1 MPAILERIRQRNQS
15 TVHNHTTVYRELV
28 TKLADGGK
36 LHYEQEMQLQTV
48 VDAWNLTA
56 DDIQR
61 DIEGVKKHRETC
73 QRLAKAQARL
83 PEAEKTMSKT
93 QSRIEELV
101 KQMDQV
107 RADHAEAEVVLRTMP
122 DHIRAKT
129 NTERSLPRL
138 FGDDPQATPDLDAI
152 WGQRNVPKWLRPTPQ
167 GI

>member
-61 DIEGVKKHRETC
+61 DIEGRG
-73 QRLAKAQARL
+73 
-83 PEAEKTMSKT
+83 
-93 QSRIEELV
+93 ELN
-101 KQMDQV
+101 
-107 RADHAEAEVVLRTMP
+107 RFA
-122 DHIRAKT
+122 
-129 NTERSLPRL
+129 
-138 FGDDPQATPDLDAI
+138 
-152 WGQRNVPKWLRPTPQ
+152 
-167 GI
+167 